1 MSSSQSNA
9 QELWKQCINATM
21 FLRGHCHSKPSLFF
35 TETGSVVLDARSM
48 DPEDREVIHAVV
60 VVCDLLAEDCGFDM
74 VCSREFHDMYV
85 WQKGGAA

>member
-9 QELWKQCINATM
+9 QELWKKCINQSM
-21 FLRGHCHSKPSLFF
+21 FLRNHCHSKPSLFF
-35 TETGSVVLDARSM
+35 TESNSVVLDARSM

-74 VCSREFHDMYV
+74 VCPREFHDMYV
-85 WQKGGAA
+85 WKKGGAA